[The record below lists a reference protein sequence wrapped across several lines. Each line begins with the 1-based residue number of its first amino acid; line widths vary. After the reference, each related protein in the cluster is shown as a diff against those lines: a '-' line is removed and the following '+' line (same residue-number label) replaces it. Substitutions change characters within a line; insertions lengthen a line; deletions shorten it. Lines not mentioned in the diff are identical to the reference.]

1 MAFDFIVGEPF
12 PAFEL
17 PGVARRDS
25 DLAVVERLVSNQM
38 LRGKSF
44 VLWVFPKAHTSG
56 CTLEAREFAALFNEF
71 GHLGVE
77 VVGLSRDSL
86 AAASKFSLAQ
96 GLLFPLMCDKNGVWL
111 CDHGL
116 IFEAKMY
123 GKPVTKVAR
132 TTFLV
137 DGQGITRRVWEQ
149 VAPSGHGAL
158 VLDAARELARLPNS
172 A

>member
-17 PGVARRDS
+17 PGIARRDS
-25 DLAVVERLVSNQM
+25 DMAVVQRLVSNQT
-38 LRGKSF
+38 LRGHPF

-71 GHLGVE
+71 EQLGVE
-77 VVGLSRDSL
+77 VVGLSRDSF
-86 AAASKFSLAQ
+86 AAASKFSLTQ
-96 GLLFPLMCDKNGVWL
+96 GLASPLMCDKNGVWL
-111 CDHGL
+111 REHGL
-116 IFEAKMY
+116 VFEAKMY

-137 DGQGITRRVWEQ
+137 DGEGTLRRVWEQ
-149 VAPSGHGAL
+149 VVPLGHGAL
-158 VLDAARELARLPNS
+158 VLNAARELGS
-172 A
+172 V